1 MTRRITIKDI
11 ASKAGVSIGAVH
23 CALVGKP
30 GVSKATRQRIAAI
43 AKECGYRPNA
53 IASSLKR
60 RAIRIAAA
68 FPGPTNENRF
78 YFAPVWEGI
87 RDYLAS
93 MRDYNIEIIEHPYY
107 NDFEGQPDELEKISR
122 EDGIDGVLTLGYMQ
136 AANRAMLER
145 FRQQNIP
152 LVLVGSDIP
161 DSGRLCCVQPDY
173 DVVGRTLAELLSW
186 QAPGG
191 DILLCAGNVMTPS
204 HYEIVL
210 GFEAHMAEFHPDVV
224 IHKVHD
230 AGGLGRLCRS
240 LEEALS
246 DHPGIAACCCVNA
259 KSSVMLGRALESSG
273 RAGSLPAVG
282 CDVFEENIQYL
293 ERGTFTNLL
302 HKNPYSQAFMA
313 AKCLAEHLLGSAS
326 PARDIIP
333 VGSEILFRSSL
344 PILRRGQRTLNA
356 VIA

>member
-1 MTRRITIKDI
+1 MARRVTIKDI
-11 ASKAGVSIGAVH
+11 ATKAGVSIGAVH

-30 GVSKATRQRIAAI
+30 GVSEDTRRRIAAI

-60 RAIRIAAA
+60 KAIRIAAA
-68 FPGPTNENRF
+68 FPGPSNENRF
-78 YFAPVWEGI
+78 YFSHVWEGI

-93 MRDYNIEIIEHPYY
+93 MRDYNIEILEYPYY
-107 NDFEGQPDELEKISR
+107 DDFAGQPGVLETISR
-122 EDGIDGVLTLGYMQ
+122 QDDIDGVLTLGYMES
-136 AANRAMLER
+136 ANRAMLGR
-145 FRQQNIP
+145 FRSQGIP

-191 DILLCAGNVMTPS
+191 EILLCAGNVVTPS

-210 GFEAHMAEFHPDVV
+210 GFEAYMAEHHPHVAV
-224 IHKVHD
+224 QKVHD
-230 AGGLGRLCRS
+230 AGGLDKLCHS
-240 LEEALS
+240 LEEILAS
-246 DHPGIAACCCVNA
+246 RPEMAACCCVNA
-259 KSSVMLGRALESSG
+259 KSSVMLGRALENSG

-282 CDVFEENIQYL
+282 CDVFEENIHYL

-313 AKCLAEHLLGSAS
+313 AKCLTEHLVRGTN
-326 PARDIIP
+326 PPRDILP
-333 VGSEILFRSSL
+333 VGSEILFRSNL
-344 PILRRGQRTLNA
+344 PMLRRGQRTLYA
-356 VIA
+356 VVA